1 MSHLKLKKIIF
12 FLFFIV
18 FFGCSKIDPVS
29 GEKVIIEPNPIKRAE
44 EYRDK
49 GGGLLG
55 DIGKIGQN
63 TGGGG
68 TVSFASS
75 NVMWR
80 ATLKSL
86 EFLPLLNADYA
97 GGIIIYDWYSESQ
110 NPQEQVKIS
119 IQFLSNELRSDSLKI
134 TAHKRICDNINRCIN
149 SKIDKKFNDDI
160 KENIISTA
168 RSLKIE
174 EAKKD
179 KK

>member
-1 MSHLKLKKIIF
+1 M
-12 FLFFIV
+12 
-18 FFGCSKIDPVS
+18 FGILTFVVSCSSTNNDD
-29 GEKVIIEPNPIKRAE
+29 GKVLEPSPEKRARE
-44 EYRDK
+44 FADK
-49 GGGLLG
+49 GGGIFG
-55 DIGKIGQN
+55 DINNRKKGS
-63 TGGGG
+63 T
-68 TVSFASS
+68 TFVFASS
-75 NVMWR
+75 NILWR

-86 EFLPLLNADYA
+86 EFLPMINADYS
-97 GGIIIYDWYSESQ
+97 GGVIIYDWYSESQ

-119 IQFLSNELRSDSLKI
+119 IQFLSNELRSDSIKI

-149 SKIDKKFNDDI
+149 SAIDQKFNDDI